1 MRHAASPAQAPASA
15 AVRAAPAAA
24 VARPVPRPS
33 PAPAQP
39 LAAAL
44 AAPAHVGHDPALA
57 VAHARPAAPDFEL
70 SPRTSLECAEC
81 GTTNPRDA
89 RFCAECGQ
97 RLNHVH
103 APTNGVLAA
112 NVAEAVGARAAVEAP
127 APRGVVCP
135 RCRGAN
141 HPDAQHCQFCQ
152 SALRVAP
159 APAAATER
167 DAPLLGTDRS
177 TLPESGEQQTSVA
190 PRLVVI
196 SQDGSAG
203 REYRLSDTQTDVG
216 HDEGGVVLADDPYV
230 SPRHARII
238 RRDGRVFV
246 RDLGSV
252 NGVYVRLR
260 RAHRLQNADLVLLG
274 LQVLRFEVV
283 SDGEQGLGPAE
294 EQGTRVFGCPTTPR
308 YARLAQ
314 RTVEGVSRDVYYLT
328 RNQVVLGREHGDIV
342 FSNDAFMS
350 RRHAVIARDPD
361 NQQFMLRDLGSSNG
375 TYIAIRKEQE
385 LREGDHVRIGQHL
398 FRLDIDRRTRPI

>member
-1 MRHAASPAQAPASA
+1 MRRAPSAAQAPASA
-15 AVRAAPAAA
+15 MSVSAAAPAAA
-24 VARPVPRPS
+24 VPRPS
-33 PAPAQP
+33 PSPGVAQ
-39 LAAAL
+39 AAYAQAYAREPQIERQPVL
-44 AAPAHVGHDPALA
+44 PQP
-57 VAHARPAAPDFEL
+57 RPAAPEFEL
-70 SPRTSLECAEC
+70 SPRPSLDCAAC
-81 GTTNPRDA
+81 GTNNPRDA

-103 APTNGVLAA
+103 APTNGVIAA
-112 NVAEAVGARAAVEAP
+112 HLAEAVGSQPASAA
-127 APRGVVCP
+127 CP

-141 HPDAQHCQFCQ
+141 HPEAHHCQFCQ
-152 SALRVAP
+152 SALRAAP

-167 DAPLLGTDRS
+167 DEPALGADRV
-177 TLPESGEQQTSVA
+177 TLPESGEQQTSRA

-203 REYRLSDTQTDVG
+203 REYRLSGEQTDVG

-238 RRDGRVFV
+238 RRDGSVFV

-274 LQVLRFEVV
+274 LQVLRFETV
-283 SDGEQGLGPAE
+283 SDGEQGLGAAE

-308 YARLAQ
+308 YARLCQ

-350 RRHAVIARDPD
+350 RRHAVIARDPE